1 MNLDIITQS
10 RKSGEELLNIDGE
23 TLPIKLMD
31 FWSWSSSDILSN
43 ALRGVFAEFI
53 IASAL
58 NITNKQRI
66 EWDAY
71 DLITEEGI
79 KIEVKSS
86 AYLQSWKQT
95 KYSTISFDISP
106 TRGWNIETNEYML
119 ELKRQADVYIFCL
132 LAHKDKLTVNPLNLS
147 QWEFY
152 VLNTQVLNEKMPL
165 QKSIRLKSLLKLN
178 PLKTKYRDIGKIIS
192 ELNSKK

>member
-1 MNLDIITQS
+1 MNLNVINQN
-10 RKSGEELLNIDGE
+10 RKSGEEVLNIHGE
-23 TLPIKLMD
+23 TLPIKLVD

-43 ALRGVFAEFI
+43 SLRGIFAEFI

-58 NITNKQRI
+58 NITNKPRI

-86 AYLQSWKQT
+86 AYLQSWKQS

-106 TRGWNIETNEYML
+106 TRGWNSGTNEYSL
-119 ELKRQADVYIFCL
+119 ELKRQADIYIFCL
-132 LAHKDKLTVNPLNLS
+132 LAHKDKLTVDPLNLS

-152 VLNTQVLNEKMPL
+152 ILDTEILSEKMPL
-165 QKSIRLKSLLKLN
+165 QKNIGLKSLLALN
-178 PLKTKYRDIGKIIS
+178 PIKTKYNNIKEFIRK
-192 ELNSKK
+192 